1 MIDYRAENYSRL
13 KAATLSSVLYLIF
26 QPFFLRTVERT
37 YIKSA
42 TKASSDI
49 LSAAKRKLMNFKES
63 VDAAKKSDEG
73 EERNEKIILNCG
85 KL

>member
-26 QPFFLRTVERT
+26 QPFFLRTVEWT
-37 YIKSA
+37 CIKSA

-49 LSAAKRKLMNFKES
+49 LSTAKRK
-63 VDAAKKSDEG
+63 
-73 EERNEKIILNCG
+73 
-85 KL
+85 